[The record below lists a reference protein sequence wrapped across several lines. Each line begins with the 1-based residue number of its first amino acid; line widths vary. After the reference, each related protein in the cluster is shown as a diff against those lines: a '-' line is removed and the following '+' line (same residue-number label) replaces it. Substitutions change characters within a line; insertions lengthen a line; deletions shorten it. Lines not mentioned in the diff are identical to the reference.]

1 MARARVVAPPP
12 KDYIPEPLVSVPPP
26 PEEVVEVEWI
36 DGNFQEEII
45 EVEINEPSQE
55 ELERERI
62 AQEKHEELQRQKLA
76 VEEESKVAAETI
88 AKAKEIVENPPVVIE
103 TVVETVVETVHVTD
117 PKLVEEL
124 DLLRAA
130 NEKLVRE
137 SEAAAK
143 AKEEQIL
150 KARQQATD
158 QKGSKLNMVEARKPS
173 LVSKIKSFLKR
184 RRIKSATNPLHT
196 NYEFAIIQQASVA
209 VPKMLDDMEKMHENL
224 VILEELLV
232 KYKERQKITENEK
245 RPRH

>member
-12 KDYIPEPLVSVPPP
+12 QDYIPEPLVAPPP
-26 PEEVVEVEWI
+26 PAEIVEEQEWI
-36 DGNFQEEII
+36 DGNMEE

-55 ELERERI
+55 ELDREKI

-76 VEEESKVAAETI
+76 AEEEAKIAAETI
-88 AKAKEIVENPPVVIE
+88 TKAKEIVENPPVKIE
-103 TVVETVVETVHVTD
+103 TVVETIVETVHVTD

-137 SEAAAK
+137 NEAAAK

-158 QKGSKLNMVEARKPS
+158 QKGSQLNMVEARKPS
-173 LVSKIKSFLKR
+173 LVSKIKSFLKQ

-224 VILEELLV
+224 VILEELLA
-232 KYKERQKITENEK
+232 KHKEREKIKKNEK
-245 RPRH
+245 HPHQ

>member
-1 MARARVVAPPP
+1 MARARIVAPPP
-12 KDYIPEPLVSVPPP
+12 QDYIPEPLVAPPP
-26 PEEVVEVEWI
+26 PAEIVEEQEWI
-36 DGNFQEEII
+36 DGNMEE

-55 ELERERI
+55 ELDREKI

-76 VEEESKVAAETI
+76 AEEEAKIAAETI
-88 AKAKEIVENPPVVIE
+88 TKAKEIVENPPVKIE
-103 TVVETVVETVHVTD
+103 TVVETIVETVHVTD

-137 SEAAAK
+137 NEAAAK

-158 QKGSKLNMVEARKPS
+158 QKGSQLNMVEARKPS
-173 LVSKIKSFLKR
+173 LVSKIKSFLKQ

-224 VILEELLV
+224 VILEELLA
-232 KYKERQKITENEK
+232 KHKEREKIKKNEK
-245 RPRH
+245 HPHQ

>member
-124 DLLRAA
+124 QILKEA
-130 NEKLVRE
+130 NEKLTRE
-137 SEAAAK
+137 NDAAAR
-143 AKEEQIL
+143 AKEEQIV

-158 QKGSKLNMVEARKPS
+158 QKGSQLNMVEARKPS
-173 LVSKIKSFLKR
+173 LLSKIKDFLRR
-184 RRIKSATNPLHT
+184 RRIKLATVPRA
-196 NYEFAIIQQASVA
+196 NYEQAIINQAMVA
-209 VPKMLDDMEKMHENL
+209 VPKMLDTIETMHESL
-224 VILEELLV
+224 TVLEELLA
-232 KYKERQKITENEK
+232 KHKEREKIKKSEK
-245 RPRH
+245 HPHR

>member
-12 KDYIPEPLVSVPPP
+12 QDYIPEPLVAPPP
-26 PEEVVEVEWI
+26 PAEIVEEQEWI
-36 DGNFQEEII
+36 DGNMEE

-55 ELERERI
+55 ELDREKI

-76 VEEESKVAAETI
+76 TEEEAKIAAETI
-88 AKAKEIVENPPVVIE
+88 AKAKEIVENPPVKIE
-103 TVVETVVETVHVTD
+103 TVVETIVETVHVTD

-137 SEAAAK
+137 NEAAAK

-158 QKGSKLNMVEARKPS
+158 QKGSQLNMVEARKPS
-173 LVSKIKSFLKR
+173 LVSKIKSFLKQ

-224 VILEELLV
+224 VILEELLA
-232 KYKERQKITENEK
+232 KHKEREKIKQSEK
-245 RPRH
+245 HPRR